1 MKCEKVG
8 HIGIAVNN
16 LEETVKFY
24 TEALNLKVTG
34 YETVE
39 EQKASVAFIH
49 CGETRLEFLESTTPE
64 GPIGKFIE
72 KNGRR
77 GGIHHIAIEVENIDE
92 ALIEMQKKGYVLIDK
107 TPRDGADGARIAFI
121 HPKSTGGVL
130 LELCQEG
137 EKK

>member
-1 MKCEKVG
+1 MKCEKVN
-8 HIGIAVNN
+8 HIGIAVDN
-16 LEETVKFY
+16 LEKIVKFY
-24 TEALNLKVTG
+24 ADLGLVAAG

-39 EQKASVAFIH
+39 EQKATVAFVP
-49 CGETRLEFLESTTPE
+49 CGETRLELLESTSPD

-72 KNGRR
+72 KNGGR

-92 ALIEMQKKGYVLIDK
+92 ALVEMQQKGYTLIDK
-107 TPRDGADGARIAFI
+107 TPRNGAGGSRIAFV

-137 EKK
+137 EGH